1 MMRIVIAP
9 DSFKECASA
18 LTVAQAIARGWRRVF
33 PDADVV
39 LAPMADGGEGTVEA
53 LVAATGGSIIEV
65 TVTGPMGYAVTAAYG
80 ILGDG
85 RTAVIEMAA
94 ASGLPLAPAAARD
107 PRIATTRGTGDLMRD
122 ALERGM
128 RRIILGI
135 GGSATNDGGAGM
147 AQALGFSLL
156 DAAGAELP
164 PGGAALAR
172 LRRIDAANKHPG
184 LEETEILVACD
195 VDNPLCG
202 PRGASCV
209 YGPQK
214 GASQT
219 AVMELDEALRH
230 FAEVVK
236 QALGADVIDL
246 PGAGAAGGLG
256 AGVVAFAGARLC
268 RGVDLVADA
277 CGLRER
283 VAGADLVITGEGR
296 LDAQTAHGKTPAGV
310 ARIAKEAGVPVVAVA
325 GMLGEGYAALY
336 EIGIDAM
343 FSICPGPVEVAE
355 AMGRA
360 GELLENTA
368 EALARLWR
376 LGK

>member
-1 MMRIVIAP
+1 MRIVIAP

-18 LTVAQAIARGWRRVF
+18 LDVAQAIARGWRRVF
-33 PDADVV
+33 PDADVA

-53 LVAATGGSIIEV
+53 LVAATGGSKIEV
-65 TVTGPMGYAVTAAYG
+65 TATGPMGDAVTAAYG

-94 ASGLPLAPAAARD
+94 ASGLPLAPVRARD
-107 PRIATTRGTGDLMRD
+107 PRVATTRGTGDLMRD
-122 ALERGM
+122 ALDRGM

-184 LEETEILVACD
+184 LEGTEILVACD

-202 PRGASCV
+202 PRGASRV

-214 GASQT
+214 GASKT

-230 FAEVVK
+230 FAAVVK
-236 QALGADVIDL
+236 QSLGADLLDL

-256 AGVVAFAGARLC
+256 AGLVAFAGARLC
-268 RGVDLVADA
+268 RGVDLVAEA

-325 GMLGEGYAALY
+325 GTLGEGYAALY

-343 FSICPGPVEVAE
+343 FSICPGPIEVAE

-360 GELLENTA
+360 EEFIENTA
-368 EALARLWR
+368 EALARLWK
-376 LGK
+376 LSV